1 MVWPCSGSLVGSF
14 GVGSFRDLVTRLVD
28 GWAGLVFAALF
39 GGIAGTSC
47 TVGRLFELA
56 HK

>member
-1 MVWPCSGSLVGSF
+1 VVWPCSGSLVGSF